1 MITHGSDFFCYS
13 WESFGGVREECN
25 RRFLG
30 YVGLYGVVVVFIQLW
45 DLMVR
50 KNTVVTETEVD
61 RPGVGVC
68 GGGNRES
75 RKIHI

>member
-1 MITHGSDFFCYS
+1 M
-13 WESFGGVREECN
+13 
-25 RRFLG
+25 
-30 YVGLYGVVVVFIQLW
+30 VVVFIQLW